1 MHMYTVICYDK
12 YLLNAMTFV
21 IVLGLNCHKCS
32 STKSWEDC
40 NKESSQ
46 LYCTQSDANCYKAHY
61 TTKDG
66 NFQVF
71 GKSCGPESF
80 CDEKFNPIC
89 KDHLGP
95 SDCDVKC
102 CEDDMCNG
110 SPVVWVNGRAV
121 LLCILVMMLL
131 R

>member
-1 MHMYTVICYDK
+1 
-12 YLLNAMTFV
+12 MTFV
-21 IVLGLNCHKCS
+21 VVLGLNCHKCS

-40 NKESSQ
+40 NKELSE
-46 LYCTQSDANCYKAHY
+46 LYCTHSDAICYKAHY
-61 TTKDG
+61 TTNDG
-66 NFQVF
+66 TFQVF

-80 CDEKFNPIC
+80 CDKKINPVC

-102 CEDDMCNG
+102 CKEDKCNG
-110 SPVVWVNGRAV
+110 SLVVGVSGLAV

-131 R
+131 Q